1 MIGVDWDFVLVVD
14 EVEIKDASLKYKKE
28 GYRDS
33 SFNMN
38 MFRNITIEPTNKK
51 RIILKMDK

>member
-28 GYRDS
+28 GCRDS